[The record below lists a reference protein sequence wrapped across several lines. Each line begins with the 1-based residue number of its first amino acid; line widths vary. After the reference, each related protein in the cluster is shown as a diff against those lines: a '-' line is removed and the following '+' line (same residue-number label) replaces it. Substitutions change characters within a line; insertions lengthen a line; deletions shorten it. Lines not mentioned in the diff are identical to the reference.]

1 MQYVSK
7 EIRND
12 LWNKLKVIFN
22 RYVDP
27 RTGELQPTSVEEIVR
42 EVLGE
47 KSKMEVDYVMKNMFR
62 LDLDSNGGVS
72 LL

>member
-12 LWNKLKVIFN
+12 LWDKLKVIFN

-27 RTGELQPTSVEEIVR
+27 RTGELEPTSVEEIVR

>member
-12 LWNKLKVIFN
+12 LWDKLKVIFN